1 MRQKNEGT
9 VRDKKRTA
17 PLILHWLLF
26 FDTDLTEKLRLLS
39 DRKILGVHMSV
50 CVLNCT
56 VLDVS
61 FGERKKNKLFLPTQN
76 LHIIVLYLL
85 CSCSVIHSLSVGV
98 MRKNDRMN
106 SKLTVPQAH
115 LHLALYVRGGRW
127 SSTTYTKTEIKSHS
141 MKSDFKSF
149 HIQHMRMSQGY
160 K

>member
-26 FDTDLTEKLRLLS
+26 FDTDSTEKLRLLS

-61 FGERKKNKLFLPTQN
+61 FGERKKNKLFLPT
-76 LHIIVLYLL
+76 
-85 CSCSVIHSLSVGV
+85 
-98 MRKNDRMN
+98 
-106 SKLTVPQAH
+106 
-115 LHLALYVRGGRW
+115 
-127 SSTTYTKTEIKSHS
+127 
-141 MKSDFKSF
+141 
-149 HIQHMRMSQGY
+149 
-160 K
+160 